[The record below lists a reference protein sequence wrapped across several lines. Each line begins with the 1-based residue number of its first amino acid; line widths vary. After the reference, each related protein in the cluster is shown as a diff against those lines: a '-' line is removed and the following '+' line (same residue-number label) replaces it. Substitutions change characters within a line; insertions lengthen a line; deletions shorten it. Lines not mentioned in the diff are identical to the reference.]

1 MAVDNT
7 QLPFSS
13 EYLLR
18 ITNGR
23 FHFFTLAVNGRFR
36 FSSMT
41 AQGREGEFVLFG
53 SCLSRPGKTE
63 FCLRRL
69 ERQQSAEQRP
79 FRNSPYE
86 TLFAAPAFQS
96 HYFPMSGIAA
106 KQSLTSQALPTGYG
120 RWLAQSIA

>member
-41 AQGREGEFVLFG
+41 AQGYQHSFEFFV
-53 SCLSRPGKTE
+53 
-63 FCLRRL
+63 
-69 ERQQSAEQRP
+69 
-79 FRNSPYE
+79 
-86 TLFAAPAFQS
+86 
-96 HYFPMSGIAA
+96 
-106 KQSLTSQALPTGYG
+106 
-120 RWLAQSIA
+120 